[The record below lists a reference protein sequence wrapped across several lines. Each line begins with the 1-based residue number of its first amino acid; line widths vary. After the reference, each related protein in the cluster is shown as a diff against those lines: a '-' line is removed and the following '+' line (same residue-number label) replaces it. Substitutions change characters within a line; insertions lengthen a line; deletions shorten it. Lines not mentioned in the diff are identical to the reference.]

1 MKRNP
6 KILDSLLTFK
16 TKEKVCTLSP
26 LIMSPSEQLFSVS
39 SDGSQPQLA
48 GQDQKEGQTGT
59 PVEVVTRRAAA
70 SPTLFQI
77 GGPSV
82 EGEEEREEG
91 EMERDS
97 KEVGGATVHAMYA
110 SLLVSRSSQHFNT
123 ESLKSWEDL
132 AKMLTYR
139 ASTHNNPSCQVYT

>member
-1 MKRNP
+1 
-6 KILDSLLTFK
+6 
-16 TKEKVCTLSP
+16 
-26 LIMSPSEQLFSVS
+26 MSPSEQLFSVS
-39 SDGSQPQLA
+39 SDGSQPQLS
-48 GQDQKEGQTGT
+48 GQDQKEGQAGA

-91 EMERDS
+91 EMEQDS
-97 KEVGGATVHAMYA
+97 KEVGGVTMYMYA
-110 SLLVSRSSQHFNT
+110 SLLISRSSQRCNT

-132 AKMLTYR
+132 AKMLSYQ
-139 ASTHNNPSCQVYT
+139 ASAHNNPSCQVDALHGDI